1 MKFAARSDRGLVR
14 EQNEDSYRIIDCSS
28 NTPFVFIVA
37 DGMGGHN
44 CGEIA
49 SRMTV
54 EYISDTVDQGSLDF
68 HSSDDMEQA
77 LNEIVKGANKAV
89 IEASLEQ
96 PETSGMGT
104 TMTMAVIY
112 ENKVTLAHVG
122 DSRVYLV
129 RAGSI
134 RQLTEDHSYIGELV
148 KNGTITIE
156 EAKMHPS
163 KHVITRA
170 VGSSPALEAD
180 IMSLECEKDDIFVL
194 CTDGLTNK
202 LEEDEILDIA
212 VNNDPDG
219 ACTELVNA
227 AKSKGGE
234 DNITVIVIKCG

>member
-1 MKFAARSDRGLVR
+1 LRFAAESDRGLVR
-14 EQNEDSYRIIDCSS
+14 EINEDCYRIIKGFSR
-28 NTPFVFIVA
+28 TPSVFIVA

-54 EYISDTVDQGSLDF
+54 EYISGAVEQGLLDLG
-68 HSSDDMEQA
+68 SREDMEEA

-96 PETSGMGT
+96 PEMSGMGT
-104 TMTMAVIY
+104 TMTMAVICG
-112 ENKVTLAHVG
+112 NIVTVAHVG

-129 RAGSI
+129 RAGNI

-148 KNGTITIE
+148 RNGTITRE
-156 EAKMHPS
+156 EAKEHPS

-170 VGSSPALEAD
+170 IGSSTALEAD
-180 IMSLECEKDDIFVL
+180 IVSLECEKDDIFVL

-212 VNNDPDG
+212 AGNEPDG
-219 ACTELVNA
+219 ACTKLINA

-234 DNITVIVIKCG
+234 DNITVIVIKIG